1 MNVTGH
7 TSGEVAEA
15 HGTRVRPASIR
26 DVAAAAGVSYQTV
39 SRVINGHPSVRPAT
53 REVVLTAIDQLGFR
67 PNRAARALAGG
78 PVQSVTVL
86 TDNTTLY
93 GRSES
98 IRGIEE
104 AARAAGFNVGIRVVE
119 TDDSAEIRD
128 AISRAIEPR
137 SALMVIAHDRVGN
150 LALAAVPDDVPMV
163 ALVSTPAG
171 SEGDGK
177 PWVWIDDRQAAFEAT
192 RYLLDLGH
200 RTVHYVAI
208 PSSPQRLQGWRQ
220 ALETAGAPVPA
231 PLNHGWTPQSGYLA
245 GSELAATRPEATA
258 ILCGND
264 DIAIGV
270 TRALREAGRAIP
282 AEVSVIGFDDIPIA
296 EFLTPA
302 LTTVRQD
309 FAQLGRVAFA
319 MLRRLVEPEASF
331 PAPPPPQPRLI
342 VREST
347 GPLSTESQ
355 LSADKKRSTT

>member
-1 MNVTGH
+1 M
-7 TSGEVAEA
+7 
-15 HGTRVRPASIR
+15 SIR

-39 SRVINGHPSVRPAT
+39 SRVINGHPSVRPST

-98 IRGIEE
+98 LRGIEE
-104 AARAAGFNVGIRVVE
+104 AARAAGFTVGIRVVE
-119 TDDSAEIRD
+119 TEDPAEIRE
-128 AISRAIEPR
+128 AISRATEPR
-137 SALMVIAHDRVGN
+137 SALIVIAHDRVGN
-150 LALAAVPDDVPMV
+150 LALTAVPDEVPMV
-163 ALVSTPAG
+163 ALPSTPAG
-171 SEGDGK
+171 TEGDGK
-177 PWVWIDDRQAAFEAT
+177 PWAWIDDRQAAFDAT
-192 RYLLDLGH
+192 SYLLGLGH
-200 RTVHYVAI
+200 RTVYYAAI
-208 PSSPQRLQGWRQ
+208 PSSPQRLQGWRE

-231 PLNHGWTPQSGYLA
+231 PVTCGWTPQSGYLA
-245 GSELAATRPEATA
+245 GRELAARPEATA

-264 DIAIGV
+264 DLAIGV
-270 TRALREAGRAIP
+270 TRALQEAGRAVP

-319 MLRRLVEPEASF
+319 MLRGLVDPEADISP
-331 PAPPPPQPRLI
+331 PARPQPRLI
-342 VREST
+342 VRESA
-347 GPLSTESQ
+347 GPPP
-355 LSADKKRSTT
+355 AGN

>member
-7 TSGEVAEA
+7 TSGDVTAA
-15 HGTRVRPASIR
+15 PRIHGGTRGRPVSIR

-39 SRVINGHPSVRPAT
+39 SRVINGHPSVRPST

-98 IRGIEE
+98 LRGIEE
-104 AARAAGFNVGIRVVE
+104 AARAAGFTVGIRVVE
-119 TDDSAEIRD
+119 TEDSAEIKD
-128 AISRAIEPR
+128 AISRATEPR
-137 SALMVIAHDRVGN
+137 SALIVIAHDRVGT
-150 LALAAVPDDVPMV
+150 LALTEVPDEVPMV
-163 ALVSTPAG
+163 ALVVTPAG
-171 SEGDGK
+171 TEGHGK
-177 PWVWIDDRQAAFEAT
+177 PWVWIDDRQAAFDAT

-200 RTVHYVAI
+200 QTVYYAAT
-208 PSSPQRLQGWRQ
+208 PSSPQRLDGWRS
-220 ALETAGAPVPA
+220 ALLAGDAPVPD
-231 PLNHGWTPQSGYLA
+231 PIPCGWTPESGYLV
-245 GSELAATRPEATA
+245 GRELAARPEVTA

-264 DIAIGV
+264 DLAIGV
-270 TRALREAGRAIP
+270 SRALREKGRAIP

-319 MLRRLVEPEASF
+319 MLRSLIDPEASVS
-331 PAPPPPQPRLI
+331 PLPRPEPRLI
-342 VREST
+342 VRESA
-347 GPLSTESQ
+347 GAPP
-355 LSADKKRSTT
+355 ARS

>member
-1 MNVTGH
+1 V
-7 TSGEVAEA
+7 
-15 HGTRVRPASIR
+15 SIR

-53 REVVLTAIDQLGFR
+53 REVVLAAIDQLGFR

-104 AARAAGFNVGIRVVE
+104 AARAAGFTVGIRVVE
-119 TDDSAEIRD
+119 TEDSDEIKD
-128 AISRAIEPR
+128 AISRAIEPG

-150 LALAAVPDDVPMV
+150 LALASVPEDVPLV
-163 ALVSTPAG
+163 ALVGTPAG
-171 SEGDGK
+171 NEGDGK

-200 RTVHYVAI
+200 RTVHYAAI
-208 PSSPQRLQGWRQ
+208 PSSPQRLQGWRE
-220 ALETAGAPVPA
+220 ALKRAGAPEPT
-231 PLNHGWTPQSGYLA
+231 PLTCGWTPQSGYLA
-245 GSELAATRPEATA
+245 GRELAARPEATA

-264 DIAIGV
+264 DLAIGV
-270 TRALREAGRAIP
+270 ARALQEAGRAIP

-296 EFLTPA
+296 AFLTPA

-319 MLRRLVEPEASF
+319 MLRGLVDPEATISH
-331 PAPPPPQPRLI
+331 PPRPEPRLI
-342 VREST
+342 VRESA
-347 GPLSTESQ
+347 GPPPTESQ
-355 LSADKKRSTT
+355 RNADKKRSTT